1 MEKKRRNNNNKIF
14 KRLKNFKKFKKLK
27 RLKRG
32 LVQKKKLVT
41 AYVHTTLNNTIITI
55 TNKEGKVIGWSS
67 VGSIGFKKAKR
78 SSPYGASLAGFNIG
92 KKLLKKGIKSIKV
105 IAKGY
110 GRGKQAAIRGLNNS
124 GLRLKKLE
132 AIKAIAHNG
141 CRGVKKR
148 RL

>member
-1 MEKKRRNNNNKIF
+1 MGKKRKNNNIF
-14 KRLKNFKKFKKLK
+14 KRFKNFKKFRKVK

-32 LVQKKKLVT
+32 LVQKKIVT
-41 AYVHTTLNNTIITI
+41 AHVHTTLNNTIITI

-105 IAKGY
+105 IAKDY

-124 GLRLKKLE
+124 FSPLKVLY
-132 AIKAIAHNG
+132 IFMSCCLYNSM
-141 CRGVKKR
+141 
-148 RL
+148 L